1 VQSAVVIHNKTDD
14 FYQYYLFGAKISLVK
29 KRHILIIKKG
39 MITMMMTKLSYS
51 GLKYGESEV
60 EIKLLVD
67 IQNDWFEIT
76 HTKEVSQV
84 MNKSTGEYIVV
95 NRNTL
100 KFEVVS

>member
-1 VQSAVVIHNKTDD
+1 
-14 FYQYYLFGAKISLVK
+14 
-29 KRHILIIKKG
+29 
-39 MITMMMTKLSYS
+39 MTKLSLS
-51 GLKYGESEV
+51 GLKYGESDV
-60 EIKLLVD
+60 EIRLLVD

-76 HTKEVSQV
+76 HTKKVSQV

>member
-1 VQSAVVIHNKTDD
+1 M
-14 FYQYYLFGAKISLVK
+14 
-29 KRHILIIKKG
+29 R
-39 MITMMMTKLSYS
+39 KLYYS
-51 GLKYGESEV
+51 GLKYGESDVEV
-60 EIKLLVD
+60 KLLVD

-100 KFEVVS
+100 HLEVVS